1 MKLIVG
7 LGNPGPKYDNTR
19 HNAGFIVLD
28 QLAAKASATFSADNR
43 FQAEVARG
51 RLYGQECLF
60 VKPMSYMNLSGGPV
74 SQIMRYFKLDIS
86 DLVVLNDD
94 IDVPYGKVK
103 LKRNGGHGG
112 HNGLRDIIAKT
123 GSSEFIRV
131 KLGVG
136 RPADDRHAVS
146 DWVLGKFTVDE
157 LVVIEQ
163 QMPEE
168 VSVRLKNIW

>member
-1 MKLIVG
+1 
-7 LGNPGPKYDNTR
+7 
-19 HNAGFIVLD
+19 
-28 QLAAKASATFSADNR
+28 
-43 FQAEVARG
+43 
-51 RLYGQECLF
+51 
-60 VKPMSYMNLSGGPV
+60 
-74 SQIMRYFKLDIS
+74 MRYFKIDMD

-146 DWVLGKFTVDE
+146 DWVLGKFDQDE
-157 LVVIEQ
+157 LEVIEQ

-168 VSVRLKNIW
+168 VSVRLKIFGKHVCFTPLSEVFWLLNPKGSIL

>member
-28 QLAAKASATFSADNR
+28 QLASMASATFSADNR

-51 RLYGQECLF
+51 RLFGQECLF
-60 VKPMSYMNLSGGPV
+60 VKPMTYMNLSGGPV

-136 RPADDRHAVS
+136 RPADADMLFQIGFWVS
-146 DWVLGKFTVDE
+146 LQDE

>member
-28 QLAAKASATFSADNR
+28 QLAAQASATFSADNR

-74 SQIMRYFKLDIS
+74 SQL
-86 DLVVLNDD
+86 
-94 IDVPYGKVK
+94 
-103 LKRNGGHGG
+103 
-112 HNGLRDIIAKT
+112 
-123 GSSEFIRV
+123 
-131 KLGVG
+131 
-136 RPADDRHAVS
+136 
-146 DWVLGKFTVDE
+146 
-157 LVVIEQ
+157 
-163 QMPEE
+163 
-168 VSVRLKNIW
+168 